1 MEIEE
6 YPLQDAIS
14 SEPEA
19 EGTEDGQGLEGQNA
33 PLIKLA
39 VPSEED
45 EKIAREIAAVLRETE
60 SLPKAQVARIVAVM
74 GEAAARELL
83 AETLKVEEAGGMLTN
98 SGDRRRTPGGVY
110 FYLAKGR
117 MTPEQRGQVFPHLAP
132 RVLPSLA
139 WADRHEHVAA
149 LLNSEPNDRRL
160 RTAIIQLRGFVA
172 DWRRIENSVM
182 LKMVYAHRDDI
193 PLPRAVPAPPADS
206 PTTFIVYI
214 GPRHWDKVEKI
225 VLANMDPLVIEGIP
239 FFDQETNSL
248 AVLALFVSSQEMMA
262 KERREL
268 IGEQAQAE
276 MAPKPTRQEQKR
288 QAEARKAEAAKKAEA
303 AQAAPPSKSAP
314 SAPGNKIPVVKPAS
328 KPPKAAS
335 TPLPPKVS
343 QEPGAESAPPSAL
356 PVPLG
361 MPADV
366 AAKLQQLH
374 QAAHTL
380 RERIAAMETKKQPGI
395 AMTRKLLENTEK
407 QIETLMKQYT

>member
-6 YPLQDAIS
+6 YPLQDATPS
-14 SEPEA
+14 DLEVEAREDDAQNSEEYKMSFA
-19 EGTEDGQGLEGQNA
+19 
-33 PLIKLA
+33 KLA
-39 VPSEED
+39 VANDEETR
-45 EKIAREIAAVLRETE
+45 IAHEIAVAVNEADDGPTM
-60 SLPKAQVARIVAVM
+60 QIARIVAVL
-74 GEAAARELL
+74 GEAVARELL
-83 AETLKVEEAGGMLTN
+83 ADTLKIEEAGGMLTN
-98 SGDRRRTPGGVY
+98 SGERRRTPGGVY

-117 MTPEQRGQVFPHLAP
+117 MTPEQRGLVFPHLAP
-132 RVLPSLA
+132 RVIPSMA
-139 WADRHEHVAA
+139 WDDRHEHVAA
-149 LLNSEPNDRRL
+149 LLSSEPNDRRL

-172 DWRRIENSVM
+172 DWKQIENSVV
-182 LKMVYAHRDDI
+182 LKMVYAHRADI
-193 PLPRAVPAPPADS
+193 PLPRAVPAPPVDS
-206 PTTFIVYI
+206 PTAFIVYV
-214 GPRHWDKVEKI
+214 GNRHWDKVEKI
-225 VLANMDPLVIEGIP
+225 VLANADPLVIEGIP

-288 QAEARKAEAAKKAEA
+288 QAEARKAEAAKKAEGA
-303 AQAAPPSKSAP
+303 SKSA
-314 SAPGNKIPVVKPAS
+314 SSLSGSKIPVVKPAS

-335 TPLPPKVS
+335 TPPPPKAS
-343 QEPGAESAPPSAL
+343 QEPVAESAPPSAL
-356 PVPLG
+356 PVPSG
-361 MPADV
+361 MPADI

-407 QIETLMKQYT
+407 QIETLMKQYM